1 MGAALMEQLRDQ
13 HREITQMGIDAEE
26 LIARLRLSQLIQ
38 VPADPKKPPM
48 SEEEV
53 KASEEKCAE
62 LQKTDAALEE
72 LKVAK
77 AKASE
82 EKWAELQKTE
92 AALEELKV
100 ARKAIEEHIRRK
112 AAAMKIDDSCKILRQ
127 TGVDARPQ

>member
-1 MGAALMEQLRDQ
+1 
-13 HREITQMGIDAEE
+13 MGIDAEE

-92 AALEELKV
+92 ED
-100 ARKAIEEHIRRK
+100 IRRK

-127 TGVDARPQ
+127 TGVDARPPEERDAFRVPKSASLPCSPINHQ